1 MDTMLAKERVQESV
15 TMSATYANTLLA
27 LMEAHPKIIE
37 VEADLGRSLLGAD
50 VLQKMRTEYPK
61 QFIDCGIQE
70 GNMVGVAAG
79 MSLAGWIPYIHSF
92 AAFASRR
99 VIDQVFISGC
109 YAKAN
114 VRIIGSDPGV
124 TSAFNGGTHMPFE
137 DIAAYRAF
145 PEMTILEPTDSVMLA
160 SLLRSLSDVYGMY
173 YLRLFR
179 KNAVKIYEEGTIF
192 NIGKAKQLRD
202 GSDVTIIAAG
212 IEVAEVL
219 TAAEALEKE
228 GIRARVLDMFTIKPL
243 DEEAVLSAARETG
256 AIVTAE
262 NHNVINGLGSAVA
275 DTLALHCPTPLE
287 KVGIQDQ
294 FGEVGPIDY
303 LKKRYG
309 LTAEDIAAAAKR
321 AICRKVSK

>member
-1 MDTMLAKERVQESV
+1 MDTILAKKCVQEAV
-15 TMSATYANTLLA
+15 TMSSTYANTILA

-50 VLQKMRTEYPK
+50 VLQKMRTEHPK

-124 TSAFNGGTHMPFE
+124 TAAFNGGTHMPFE

-192 NIGKAKQLRD
+192 NIGKAKQLRE
-202 GSDVTIIAAG
+202 GSDVTIIAEG
-212 IEVAEVL
+212 IEVAEAL
-219 TAAEALEKE
+219 SAAEMLEKE
-228 GIRARVLDMFTIKPL
+228 GIKARILDMFTIKPL
-243 DEEAVLSAARETG
+243 DEDAVLSAARETG

-275 DTLALHCPTPLE
+275 DTLALHCPVPLE
-287 KVGIQDQ
+287 KVGVQDQ

-309 LTAEDIAAAAKR
+309 LTAEDIVTAAKR
-321 AICRKVSK
+321 AIYRKAAE